1 MNKKKTALVLEG
13 GAMRGLYS
21 AAVLDVLMDEGIKV
35 DVIYATSA
43 GVLFG
48 VNYISGQR
56 GRAIRYNKRFSR
68 DKRYMGIH
76 SLVTS
81 GNIINKDFA
90 FYEVPFTLDVFDQ
103 EAYSRSETKMVATVT
118 NVHTGGVEYIEV
130 KNVLEQME
138 VLRAASAMPFVSHMV
153 ELDGGLYLDGGLS
166 DSIPLKK
173 CQEDGY
179 ERIIVVETRPK
190 GYRKSK
196 TNPLVAKVFYS
207 KYPNLV
213 ETINNRYIAYNSI
226 LEEIDELDERGEI
239 VLLRPS
245 RELHLGRIESNP
257 DRLQEMYDLG
267 IEDAKALLPRIKE
280 FIENRD
286 CVI

>member
-1 MNKKKTALVLEG
+1 MKKTALVLEG

-35 DVIYATSA
+35 DAIYATSA

-56 GRAIRYNKRFSR
+56 GRAIRYNKRFSC
-68 DKRYMGIH
+68 DKRYMGIY
-76 SLVTS
+76 SLITS

-103 EAYSRSETKMVATVT
+103 EAYSRSETKMIATVT

-130 KNVLEQME
+130 KNVFEQME
-138 VLRAASAMPFVSHMV
+138 VLRAASAMPFVSQMV
-153 ELDGGLYLDGGLS
+153 ELDGQLYLDGGLS

-196 TNPLVAKVFYS
+196 TNPIAAKLFYS

-239 VLLRPS
+239 VLVRPS
-245 RELHLGRIESNP
+245 KELHLGRVESNP

-267 IEDAKALLPRIKE
+267 IEDAKVLLPRIKE
-280 FIENRD
+280 FIEK
-286 CVI
+286 